1 MNKVIST
8 VISFLISGMVIT
20 SIIGY
25 PFNIYNSIH
34 TSSIFSVS
42 VISFLII
49 FIFIFHSLIK
59 KTKLLTLTYVYY
71 FFLHF
76 ILLKTTPLI
85 LYGMPDVLSYFYYV
99 YQ

>member
-49 FIFIFHSLIK
+49 FIFIFPQPNK
-59 KTKLLTLTYVYY
+59 KNKITYIDVCVL
-71 FFLHF
+71 FFLAFYIIKNNATNSLWNAGCF
-76 ILLKTTPLI
+76 ILLL
-85 LYGMPDVLSYFYYV
+85 L
-99 YQ
+99 